1 MDQETKD
8 MASGQLVT
16 TMHSPVRMDALLG
29 LVTGFAGGLLAKA
42 ALDSWTRRDLLLA
55 ALFGLVFGLLF
66 SRRTDSPGLGS
77 SGALVLHFWCGLR
90 SRLVSAPYFPDL
102 ALRAVCSAPPKI
114 SSRRWRPTSL

>member
-66 SRRTDSPGLGS
+66 SRRTDSRGAGLILGLGS
-77 SGALVLHFWCGLR
+77 AFLVWIAVPPGLCPFLSRCGASGSMLR
-90 SRLVSAPYFPDL
+90 ETHAPFP
-102 ALRAVCSAPPKI
+102 APAA
-114 SSRRWRPTSL
+114 

>member
-66 SRRTDSPGLGS
+66 SRRTDSPGAGLIWGLGS
-77 SGALVLHFWCGLR
+77 PFLVWIAVPAGLGPLLSGFAASGRFTTDPHN
-90 SRLVSAPYFPDL
+90 PFP
-102 ALRAVCSAPPKI
+102 
-114 SSRRWRPTSL
+114 

>member
-55 ALFGLVFGLLF
+55 AFFGLVFGLLV
-66 SRRTDSPGLGS
+66 SRKTDSPRAGRIWGLGS
-77 SGALVLHFWCGLR
+77 AFLVWIALPAGLGPLLFGIGACGSMCIDALDHF
-90 SRLVSAPYFPDL
+90 PYLL
-102 ALRAVCSAPPKI
+102 A
-114 SSRRWRPTSL
+114 